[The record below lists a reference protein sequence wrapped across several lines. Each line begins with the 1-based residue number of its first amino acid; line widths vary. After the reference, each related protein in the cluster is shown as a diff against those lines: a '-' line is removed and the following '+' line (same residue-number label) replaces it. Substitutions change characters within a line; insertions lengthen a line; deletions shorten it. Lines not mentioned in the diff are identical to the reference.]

1 MRQVKVSI
9 AGKEKTYSIAPLK
22 GKHIREIME
31 GKKPGFEETF
41 QVLEEF
47 AGIPKEDVDEMDFK
61 DCLRIQKAI
70 NAETF
75 GDEKEEKN

>member
-22 GKHIREIME
+22 GKHIREIMQ

-41 QVLEEF
+41 QVLEF
-47 AGIPKEDVDEMDFK
+47 AGVPKEDVDEMDFK
-61 DCLRIQKAI
+61 DCLKIQQEI

-75 GDEKEEKN
+75 GSDKEEKN